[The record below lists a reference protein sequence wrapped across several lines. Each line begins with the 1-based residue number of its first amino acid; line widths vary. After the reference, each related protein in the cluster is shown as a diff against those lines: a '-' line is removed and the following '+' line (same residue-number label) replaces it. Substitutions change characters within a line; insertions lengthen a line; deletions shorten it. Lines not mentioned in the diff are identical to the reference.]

1 MANPADFYNAAK
13 KAGITDIAVVC
24 YKDPFNKELLQ
35 KLKINPTTVI
45 TVVNGEAVTE
55 DAKLDPKDDI
65 LIMSVVSGG

>member
-1 MANPADFYNAAK
+1 MRVTIERTGGKKEAK
-13 KAGITDIAVVC
+13 AKTV
-24 YKDPFNKELLQ
+24 KELLG

-55 DAKLDPKDDI
+55 DAKLNPKDEV

>member
-1 MANPADFYNAAK
+1 MKVTIERTGEK
-13 KAGITDIAVVC
+13 KEIKARTV
-24 YKDPFNKELLQ
+24 KELLQ